1 MALPNENIRRE
12 RGLSVRVGRFE
23 EDLRALGAVVV
34 APSPPPPPPWPHTL
48 TLTDHAARSSGPLQ
62 QEAAR
67 RTAGQIQEIRR
78 GFERFVDVLPTGH
91 EGLGGGGG
99 FASALQCLSFSG
111 VHFGPDGGF
120 LREDVARLFGEV
132 VPALLPTLERL
143 RFRSCFLPTDPLV
156 ALLQR
161 MSGSP
166 RARESTAIATTATAT
181 TARILSLLEITDCS
195 VHTDAIAPHVV
206 ELIRSNAPIEFLMF
220 LPNESLGRGACRQI
234 FDGLP
239 HNRHLHRLS
248 VCVERVVEGDI
259 VLPSD
264 PAASSSLRQLHLKVD
279 HWDKKG
285 KAFLARQLQ
294 TNTALTSVRVV
305 YRGNTTLPHRP
316 WIDML
321 ERHNFALLSL
331 TEESALGPW
340 GDGPMRS
347 PRVSALLKRNDRIR
361 QALEQLPEY
370 RMAHMA
376 RVPHVLE
383 MVNTLPT
390 LLYRFLRRGD
400 VNALVDHLHLPAA
413 ARQQQQRDGGG
424 ATNKRIRTA

>member
-1 MALPNENIRRE
+1 MALPSDNTRHE

-23 EDLRALGAVVV
+23 EDLRGLMAVVL
-34 APSPPPPPPWPHTL
+34 ALSSPPTPWPHTL

-67 RTAGQIQEIRR
+67 RTAGQIQDVRR
-78 GFERFVDVLPTGH
+78 GFERFVDVLPTGQ

-99 FASALQCLSFSG
+99 GGFASSLQCLNFVG

-120 LREDVARLFGEV
+120 RHEDVARQFGEV

-143 RFRSCFLPTDPLV
+143 RFRSCFLPTNPLV

-161 MSGSP
+161 MSGSQ
-166 RARESTAIATTATAT
+166 RARESTATATTT
-181 TARILSLLEITDCS
+181 TARILSLLEIADCS
-195 VHTDAIAPHVV
+195 VHTDVIVPYVV

-220 LPNESLGRGACRQI
+220 LPNESLGRGACRQL
-234 FDGLP
+234 FDSLP
-239 HNRHLHRLS
+239 HNRHLRRLS
-248 VCVERVVEGDI
+248 VCVERVFDGAL

-264 PAASSSLRQLHLKVD
+264 LAALSSSLRQLHLKVD
-279 HWDKKG
+279 HWDRKG
-285 KAFLARQLQ
+285 KACLARQLQ
-294 TNTALTSVRVV
+294 TNTALTNVRVV
-305 YRGNTTLPHRP
+305 YLGNTALSHRP

-321 ERHNFALLSL
+321 ERHNFTLLSL
-331 TEESALGPW
+331 TEESILGPW

-347 PRVSALLKRNDRIR
+347 PKVAALLQRNGRIR
-361 QALEQLPEY
+361 QALEQLSEY
-370 RMAHMA
+370 RVAHMA
-376 RVPHVLE
+376 RVPHILE

-400 VNALVDHLHLPAA
+400 VNALVDHLHLPVA
-413 ARQQQQRDGGG
+413 ARQQRQEGS
-424 ATNKRIRTA
+424 TSKRIRTA

>member
-1 MALPNENIRRE
+1 MALPNENTRRE
-12 RGLSVRVGRFE
+12 RGRSVRVGRFE
-23 EDLRALGAVVV
+23 EDLRGLMAVVV
-34 APSPPPPPPWPHTL
+34 APSPSPSPSSAWPHTL

-67 RTAGQIQEIRR
+67 RTAGQLQDIRR
-78 GFERFVDVLPTGH
+78 GFERFVDLIPTGQ

-99 FASALQCLSFSG
+99 FASSLQCLSFSG

-120 LREDVARLFGEV
+120 RHEDVERLFGEV

-143 RFRSCFLPTDPLV
+143 RFRSCFLPTNPLV

-166 RARESTAIATTATAT
+166 RARESTAAT

-195 VHTDAIAPHVV
+195 VHTGVIVPYVV
-206 ELIRSNAPIEFLMF
+206 ELVRSNAPIEFLMF
-220 LPNESLGRGACRQI
+220 LPIESLGRDACRQL
-234 FDGLP
+234 FDSLP
-239 HNRHLHRLS
+239 HNRHLRRLHIG
-248 VCVERVVEGDI
+248 VERVFEGEI

-264 PAASSSLRQLHLKVD
+264 PAALSSLRQLHLKVD

-285 KAFLARQLQ
+285 KACLARQLQ

-305 YRGNTTLPHRP
+305 YQGNTTLPHRP

-321 ERHNFALLSL
+321 ERHNCTLLSL
-331 TEESALGPW
+331 TEESILGPW

-347 PRVSALLKRNDRIR
+347 PRVAALLQRNDRIR

-370 RMAHMA
+370 RVAPMA

-383 MVNTLPT
+383 LVNTLPT

-400 VNALVDHLHLPAA
+400 VNALVDHLHHTAA
-413 ARQQQQRDGGG
+413 ARQQQRDGG